1 MFKNLFKKHK
11 SKEEVEETKVE
22 DGAESFMKI
31 KYEIMDTGEIVE
43 IDAND
48 MDAFDKM
55 MSTKSTIIL
64 FD

>member
-22 DGAESFMKI
+22 DGTESFMKI
-31 KYEIMDTGEIVE
+31 KYKIMNTGEIVE
-43 IDAND
+43 FDAND
-48 MDAFDKM
+48 MDAFNKM
-55 MSTKSTIIL
+55 MTTESTILL